1 MLMSVPL
8 IVNCTHS
15 LTVGCGNI
23 SVTERTLRETVCL
36 RKPGR
41 RYNMA
46 VTGDETET
54 GMFAIFHSQIFL
66 HIVAL

>member
-1 MLMSVPL
+1 MMSMPL

-23 SVTERTLRETVCL
+23 SVRGKTLKGTVSL
-36 RKPGR
+36 GEPGS
-41 RYNMA
+41 RYSMA

-54 GMFAIFHSQIFL
+54 GKLAIISFTGRSKNK
-66 HIVAL
+66 

>member
-15 LTVGCGNI
+15 LAVGCGNI
-23 SVTERTLRETVCL
+23 SVRERTLKGTVCL
-36 RKPGR
+36 GKKPGS
-41 RYNMA
+41 RYSMA

-54 GMFAIFHSQIFL
+54 GMFAYYLFHS
-66 HIVAL
+66 HIS

>member
-15 LTVGCGNI
+15 LAVHCANI
-23 SVTERTLRETVCL
+23 SVREKTEQRTLCL
-36 RKPGR
+36 RDAESTTD
-41 RYNMA
+41 MA

-54 GMFAIFHSQIFL
+54 GMFTFTFFFYLFL
-66 HIVAL
+66 LLS